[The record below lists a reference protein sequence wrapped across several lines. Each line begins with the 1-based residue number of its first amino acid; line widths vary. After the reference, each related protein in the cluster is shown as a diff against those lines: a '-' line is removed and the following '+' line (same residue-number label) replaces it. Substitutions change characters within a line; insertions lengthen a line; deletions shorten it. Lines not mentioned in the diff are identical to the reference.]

1 MALLNGITKG
11 KSHKEGGIPMTVR
24 STGQQIE
31 MEGGEIVINKKNS
44 ADSTKYEFEGQELT
58 TCEISSILNSKN
70 NNGVKIDCDNIIGKK
85 YEYKEGGIIEKKPN
99 IMSATNSKLKNKL
112 KEDFNIN
119 FKVKNIFYPKQSL
132 GLKRNEMPQIRGE
145 FMPILFNQLNIDRI
159 RYKDIRVLA
168 NTLKPSQNEINID
181 TVNQFSKDTPYLKRV
196 LVSSDNY
203 IIDGHH
209 RWYFSVLNDL
219 PVDITKIDLPIEE
232 ALNYIRQLDFI
243 EIDQIAKGGIIN
255 HSQKT
260 LFDGGG
266 NINIKGKI
274 KGKVIHKEDVIEY
287 YDNGNLIQP
296 TIETKLQWELNGFP
310 NNIEKIEQSFETIID
325 EIYGNTQKEIINKFE
340 NNLINNKYSY
350 LDFNPNL
357 SLRYDKSK
365 FGDGGNIKVS
375 TYSKEIPLSIYKGVI
390 SDFDKDGI
398 ANADDLEP
406 NKKSDIQLEEISLKD
421 ELTDIVKYRNLFV
434 GVQKEVLNK
443 IGKINTCGKIE
454 CNIKTRIKTPYSI
467 INKLRRR
474 SLTDVKTLDK
484 LDKKANEFLKNKTLK
499 GIDLYK
505 GLTDILGFMV
515 IVEDFES
522 LSKLKNE
529 VEQGNLGEV
538 LEFEDFY
545 ANDNNGYRAYHF
557 LLSTELKGTFIP
569 YELQIRTARVNKLAG
584 ITHTIYKQGKLN
596 GVLNDKLAKQ
606 IELADKGNLVI
617 AGLVD
622 AQLED
627 KKLYEKLTLQK
638 FALGDIVMGEYLYQ
652 YKYKVRN
659 NNNKQ
664 ITFITEFAE
673 NESLARKAI
682 NKKYKD
688 FTILSISINDKDFVL
703 IDEFIDNPVNKNQ
716 LDLFDTH
723 NTQYRQGKDLGEFK
737 VRKNIKKGSSS
748 DITKTITDKIGAGKS
763 QSKNFY
769 IPKVKK

>member
-11 KSHKEGGIPMTVR
+11 RSHKEGGIPMTVR

-31 MEGGEIVINKKNS
+31 MEGGEIVINKRNS
-44 ADSTKYEFEGQELT
+44 ADSTKYEFEGKQLT

-70 NNGVKIDCDNIIGKK
+70 NNGVKIDCDNIVGKK
-85 YEYKEGGIIEKKPN
+85 YEYKEGGMIENKTNIIYE
-99 IMSATNSKLKNKL
+99 TNSQLKNKL
-112 KEDFNIN
+112 KDDFNIN

-132 GLKRNEMPQIRGE
+132 GLKRNEMPQIRSQ
-145 FMPILFNQLNIDRI
+145 FLPILFEQLENDRI
-159 RYKDIRVLA
+159 RYKDITVVA

-209 RWYFSVLNDL
+209 RWYFSLLNDL

-243 EIDQIAKGGIIN
+243 EIDQIAKGGMIN
-255 HSQKT
+255 DSQKT

-266 NINIKGKI
+266 NI
-274 KGKVIHKEDVIEY
+274 
-287 YDNGNLIQP
+287 Q
-296 TIETKLQWELNGFP
+296 
-310 NNIEKIEQSFETIID
+310 
-325 EIYGNTQKEIINKFE
+325 
-340 NNLINNKYSY
+340 
-350 LDFNPNL
+350 
-357 SLRYDKSK
+357 
-365 FGDGGNIKVS
+365 VS
-375 TYSKEIPLSIYKGVI
+375 TYSKEIPLSIYEGVI
-390 SDFDKDGI
+390 NDYDNDGI

-406 NKKSDIQLEEISLKD
+406 NKKSDVQLEEISLKD

-606 IELADKGNLVI
+606 IELADKGNTVI
-617 AGLVD
+617 ARLVD
-622 AQLED
+622 AELLD
-627 KKLYEKLTLQK
+627 KNLSNKLTLQK
-638 FALGDIVMGEYLYQ
+638 FALGNVVMGAYLYQ

-673 NESLARKAI
+673 NESVARKQI

-688 FTILSISINDKDFVL
+688 FTILSISVNDKDFVS

>member
-70 NNGVKIDCDNIIGKK
+70 NNGVKIDCDNIVGKK

-243 EIDQIAKGGIIN
+243 EIDQIAKGGVILN
-255 HSQKT
+255 SQ
-260 LFDGGG
+260 
-266 NINIKGKI
+266 N
-274 KGKVIHKEDVIEY
+274 
-287 YDNGNLIQP
+287 
-296 TIETKLQWELNGFP
+296 
-310 NNIEKIEQSFETIID
+310 
-325 EIYGNTQKEIINKFE
+325 
-340 NNLINNKYSY
+340 
-350 LDFNPNL
+350 
-357 SLRYDKSK
+357 SL

-375 TYSKEIPLSIYKGVI
+375 TYLKEIPLSIYKGVI

-434 GVQKEVLNK
+434 GVQKDVLNK

-627 KKLYEKLTLQK
+627 KKLSEKLTLQK
-638 FALGDIVMGEYLYQ
+638 FALGDIVMGDYLYQ

-723 NTQYRQGKDLGEFK
+723 NTQYRQGKDLGQFK